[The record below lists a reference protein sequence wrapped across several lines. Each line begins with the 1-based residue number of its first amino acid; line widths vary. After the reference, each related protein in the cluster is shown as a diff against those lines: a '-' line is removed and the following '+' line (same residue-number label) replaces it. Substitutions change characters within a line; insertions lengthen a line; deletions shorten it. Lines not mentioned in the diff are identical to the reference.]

1 MFYTEKLNV
10 ITVATFTTK
19 KYNDAALIIISI
31 GIMQC
36 LEIPLM
42 NVNILP
48 LGKTIIALSITL
60 ALGACTQEPDQQV
73 TATSSAVM
81 DSEQNNEQGKLA
93 DNPFF
98 QPYDTPFQIPPF
110 NKIKN
115 AHYMPAFEQGM
126 NTHLAEIDAIVNN
139 PNPPT
144 FENTVEE
151 LERVGKLLTKVQ
163 RVFFNLT
170 GSNTNPELQ
179 ELQRRISPLL
189 SAHFDKINL
198 NEGLFNRIEA
208 VFQARDTLNLSPE
221 KMKFLEDTRKG
232 FVRSGA
238 LLTAQQKSKIT
249 ELNGELSKL
258 STAYGQNLLAETNGF
273 ELILDKSD
281 LDGLSA
287 GIIEA
292 AANTAKQK
300 KDAAQTDADKA
311 KYQDKYVFTP
321 HRSSMYS
328 FLTESTRRDLRETL
342 YNAYISRGDNN
353 NANDNKKVAAKIAKL
368 RAERAAVMGYDTYA
382 HFVLEERMVDSPSG
396 VYDLLMQLWKPAL
409 ARAKREVVDMQ
420 AVVDAEGHDFNIA
433 SWDWWQYSEK
443 VRKAKYDLDEASLK
457 PYLSVDNVLKGVFD
471 TSNKLWGLTFTEVF
485 DIDTYHPDARVWE
498 VKDKDGSH
506 LGIFIG
512 DYFTRS
518 NKRGGAW
525 MSSFKGQSNLDSVE
539 RPVVVN
545 VCNFPGPVGDAPALL
560 SFNNVTTLFHE
571 FGHALHGLL
580 TNTRYGSMSGTSG
593 PRDFTEFPA
602 QILEHWAKEPAILK
616 TFAKHYQTGEVIPD
630 ELITKL
636 LKAAKFNQGFANT
649 EYLAASLLDMDWHTL
664 TADQALQDTNAF
676 EQASLQKI
684 GLIDEIVPR
693 YRSTYFSHIFA
704 SGYAAGYYSYV
715 HSAVLDSDGFAAFTE
730 SGDVFNQEL
739 AQKLRTHIYE
749 KGSTEN
755 AMTLYKKFRGRAPN
769 IDALL
774 KVRGLDGSED

>member
-1 MFYTEKLNV
+1 MSFYSAN
-10 ITVATFTTK
+10 
-19 KYNDAALIIISI
+19 
-31 GIMQC
+31 
-36 LEIPLM
+36 
-42 NVNILP
+42 
-48 LGKTIIALSITL
+48 LGKSIIALSIAL
-60 ALGACTQEPDQQV
+60 ALGACSQEPEQK
-73 TATSSAVM
+73 TATPTATVAEASS
-81 DSEQNNEQGKLA
+81 DNLNKEEGNLA

-98 QPYDTPFQIPPF
+98 KVYDTPFQIPPF

-115 AHYMPAFEQGM
+115 EHYMPAFEQGM
-126 NTHLAEIDAIVNN
+126 QDHLAEIDVIVNN
-139 PNPPT
+139 PDAPT

-151 LERVGKLLTKVQ
+151 LERAGKQLAKVQ

-179 ELQRRISPLL
+179 ELQRQLSPLL
-189 SAHFDKINL
+189 SAHYDKVSL
-198 NEGLFNRIEA
+198 NDGLFKRIEA
-208 VFQARDTLNLSPE
+208 VFQSRDSLNLSAE
-221 KMKFLEDTRKG
+221 KLKFLKDTRKG

-238 LLTAQQKSKIT
+238 LLTTEQKNKVSK
-249 ELNGELSKL
+249 LNGELSKL

-273 ELILDKSD
+273 ELVLDKSD

-287 GIIEA
+287 GIVQA
-292 AANTAKQK
+292 AANTAQQK
-300 KDAAQTDADKA
+300 MDAAQTDEDKA
-311 KYQDKYVFTP
+311 KYQNKYVFTP
-321 HRSSMYS
+321 HRSSMYA
-328 FLTESTRRDLRETL
+328 FLTESSRRDLREKL
-342 YNAYISRGDNN
+342 YTAYTNRGDNN
-353 NANDNKKVAAKIAKL
+353 NANDNKKVAAQIAKL
-368 RAERAAVMGYDTYA
+368 RAERAKVMGYDTYA
-382 HFVLEERMVDSPSG
+382 HFVLEERMVNTPAG
-396 VYDLLMQLWKPAL
+396 VYELLMQLWKPAL

-420 AVVDAEGHDFNIA
+420 AVVDAEGHDFKVA

-443 VRKAKYDLDEASLK
+443 VRKAKYDLDEAALK
-457 PYLSVDNVLKGVFD
+457 PYLSLDNVLKGVFD
-471 TSNKLWGLTFTEVF
+471 TSNKLWGLTFTELF
-485 DIDTYHPDARVWE
+485 DVETYHPDARVWE
-498 VKDKDGSH
+498 VNDKDGSH

-512 DYFTRS
+512 DFFTRS

-525 MSSFKGQSNLDSVE
+525 MSSFKGQSNLDGVE

-602 QILEHWAKEPAILK
+602 QILEHWAKEPTILK
-616 TFAKHYQTGEVIPD
+616 TFAKHYQTGDVIPD
-630 ELITKL
+630 ELIAKL

-664 TADQALQDTNAF
+664 TADQALQDTDAF
-676 EQASLQKI
+676 EKAALQKI

-715 HSAVLDSDGFAAFTE
+715 HSAVLDSDGFAAFKET
-730 SGDVFNQEL
+730 GDVFNQEL

-749 KGSTEN
+749 KGSTEE
-755 AMTLYKKFRGRAPN
+755 AMTLYKKFRGREPK
-769 IDALL
+769 IEALL
-774 KVRGLDGSED
+774 KVRGLDGSAD